1 MPEIIQGIP
10 LPLFD
15 RLTLWSPD
23 EAVGVLLDSME
34 GMQVSIRRDLLR
46 LLNTRS
52 NLGVKRYLAQEL
64 TVIDFGIPEVAV
76 LSTRSGED
84 RNQLEQVLKKAI
96 RAFEPRLTN
105 LSVRVQE
112 SVRRNSRLDV
122 LIAAD
127 ACLHSEQQRMEF
139 QVALDGA
146 QAVQEEV

>member
-15 RLTLWSPD
+15 RLTLGSPD

-52 NLGVKRYLAQEL
+52 NLGVERYLAQEL

-96 RAFEPRLTN
+96 GAFEPRLTN

-112 SVRRNSRLDV
+112 SVRRDSRLDV
-122 LIAAD
+122 LITAD